1 MVPYLLDALLPT
13 MDMIIWHLV
22 REQHTV
28 EVPLVPLA
36 IRHAHPVLFVLHAT
50 LLKQVMRLL
59 DELCPIAI
67 AYVDRPP

>member
-28 EVPLVPLA
+28 DVELVPLA
-36 IRHAHPVLFVLHAT
+36 MAHAHAVLLVLHAT
-50 LLKQVMRLL
+50 LLKNVVRL
-59 DELCPIAI
+59 DESPPIAI
-67 AYVDRPP
+67 A